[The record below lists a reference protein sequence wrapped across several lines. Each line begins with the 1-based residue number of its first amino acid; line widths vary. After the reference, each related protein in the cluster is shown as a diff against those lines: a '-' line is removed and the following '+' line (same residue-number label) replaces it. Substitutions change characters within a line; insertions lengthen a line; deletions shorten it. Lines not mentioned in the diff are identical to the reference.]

1 MQTCPPNMVS
11 IYVVGKLT
19 QIYFC
24 KGTPWQYFSTYRG
37 EKYCHIWR
45 RIRIILRCV
54 LLIGHLWR
62 EIAKWAFLWGAG
74 GQNSLSELWTNTSLS
89 PNLVI
94 HSPVASLSLF
104 CQMLQ
109 NRYSL
114 SLNLYSISNAG
125 WKQTKNKYDILVG
138 ERGGGLSQM
147 SKESLVDGCKKNFT
161 DIFCFIEIISFHPT
175 PLSQVYNIQL
185 KFLEIFEMIL
195 NVDLKVWPKSRP

>member
-1 MQTCPPNMVS
+1 MLFFFPFLKLVFIQRLCSLAGQLQKETKEVFSLDDMQTCPPNKMS

-24 KGTPWQYFSTYRG
+24 KGTPWQYFSTCRG

-94 HSPVASLSLF
+94 HSPVASLSL
-104 CQMLQ
+104 LP
-109 NRYSL
+109 NV
-114 SLNLYSISNAG
+114 A
-125 WKQTKNKYDILVG
+125 KQVFSFLELVFYQQRWMKTDKKNKYDILVG
-138 ERGGGLSQM
+138 EKGGLSQM
-147 SKESLVDGCKKNFT
+147 RKES
-161 DIFCFIEIISFHPT
+161 
-175 PLSQVYNIQL
+175 
-185 KFLEIFEMIL
+185 
-195 NVDLKVWPKSRP
+195 

>member
-1 MQTCPPNMVS
+1 MQKETKEVFCFDDMQTCPPNMVS

-24 KGTPWQYFSTYRG
+24 KGTPWQYFSTHRG

-45 RIRIILRCV
+45 RICMILRCV

-94 HSPVASLSLF
+94 HSPVASLSLSF
-104 CQMLQ
+104 AKCCKTGILFPWTCI
-109 NRYSL
+109 L
-114 SLNLYSISNAG
+114 SATLDE
-125 WKQTKNKYDILVG
+125 KRQTNKYDNLVG
-138 ERGGGLSQM
+138 EKRGGWD
-147 SKESLVDGCKKNFT
+147 KWE
-161 DIFCFIEIISFHPT
+161 
-175 PLSQVYNIQL
+175 
-185 KFLEIFEMIL
+185 
-195 NVDLKVWPKSRP
+195 KSH

>member
-24 KGTPWQYFSTYRG
+24 KGTPWQYFSTCRG

-94 HSPVASLSLF
+94 HSPVASLSLLPNVAKQVF
-104 CQMLQ
+104 SFLELVFYQQRWMKTDKKIWYFSWGKGGVEP
-109 NRYSL
+109 NEKRVISWK
-114 SLNLYSISNAG
+114 SNLANS
-125 WKQTKNKYDILVG
+125 
-138 ERGGGLSQM
+138 
-147 SKESLVDGCKKNFT
+147 CKKNPLTF
-161 DIFCFIEIISFHPT
+161 FASLRSF
-175 PLSQVYNIQL
+175 LFIQL
-185 KFLEIFEMIL
+185 HYLKYTIFNYNFSKF
-195 NVDLKVWPKSRP
+195 SRWFWMSI

>member
-1 MQTCPPNMVS
+1 MLFFFPFLKLVFIQRLCSLAGQLQKETKEVFSLDDMQTCPPNKMS

-24 KGTPWQYFSTYRG
+24 EGTPWQYFSTCRG

-125 WKQTKNKYDILVG
+125 WKQTKNKYDILFG
-138 ERGGGLSQM
+138 EKGGLSQM
-147 SKESLVDGCKKNFT
+147 RKES
-161 DIFCFIEIISFHPT
+161 
-175 PLSQVYNIQL
+175 
-185 KFLEIFEMIL
+185 
-195 NVDLKVWPKSRP
+195 